1 MRYPHYVIVVF
12 DMKFERWDKDKKMF
26 VKSDIGE
33 EDYYELL
40 IQFDY
45 VEAEFEIEERIEM
58 LKFKNNHS
66 PEQFWSTEMII
77 YPKYD

>member
-1 MRYPHYVIVVF
+1 
-12 DMKFERWDKDKKMF
+12 MKFERWDKDKKMF